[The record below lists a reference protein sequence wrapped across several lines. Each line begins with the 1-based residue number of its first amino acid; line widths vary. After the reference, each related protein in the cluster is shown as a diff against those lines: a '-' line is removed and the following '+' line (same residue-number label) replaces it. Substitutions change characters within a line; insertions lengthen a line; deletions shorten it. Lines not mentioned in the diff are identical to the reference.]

1 MPHWQIDGSNLKFSS
16 ERSKKGMTNNNE
28 WGVYAK
34 CHPEANNPSF
44 THLVRRSMSPIVY
57 KFAQSGR
64 ARQYQPGA
72 RQLRTLKEKVA
83 VVRAIELPR
92 PGSNWLPFERAAA
105 LLETACIA
113 FCRPCLSGRNLAV
126 NIVTCNS
133 FKLELYIPTW
143 YYSKMVYRAIQIQS
157 FEEK

>member
-1 MPHWQIDGSNLKFSS
+1 LPHWKIDCSNLKCGS
-16 ERSKKGMTNNNE
+16 ERSTKGMTNSNQ

-44 THLVRRSMSPIVY
+44 THLVRGSMSPIVC

-64 ARQYQPGA
+64 VRQYQPGA
-72 RQLRTLKEKVA
+72 RQLRTLKEKVG
-83 VVRAIELPR
+83 VVRATELLR
-92 PGSNWLPFERAAA
+92 PGSNRLPFERAAA
-105 LLETACIA
+105 LLKTACIA

-143 YYSKMVYRAIQIQS
+143 YYSKMV
-157 FEEK
+157 

>member
-1 MPHWQIDGSNLKFSS
+1 LPHWKIDCSNLKCRS
-16 ERSKKGMTNNNE
+16 ERSTKGMTNSNQ

-44 THLVRRSMSPIVY
+44 THLVRGSMSPIVC

-64 ARQYQPGA
+64 VRQYRPGV
-72 RQLRTLKEKVA
+72 RRPRTLKEMVGGGQA
-83 VVRAIELPR
+83 TALPR
-92 PGSNWLPFERAAA
+92 PGSNRLPFERAVG

-126 NIVTCNS
+126 NIVTRNS

-143 YYSKMVYRAIQIQS
+143 YYSKMV
-157 FEEK
+157 